1 MSKELVYIKDNIEN
15 THYIY
20 TNELDVDYSFIKC
33 YEWLCNHHKT
43 KYPET
48 VIDLRYTVTDDKC
61 EIFCEEEFIDKGWV
75 WNSKDYKKRILY
87 ELTKIPVFVTVEKV
101 TVAIQTTEPIKF
113 FQETQT
119 ETIIS
124 TRPQQ
129 TSTFVQT
136 NPITIPKI
144 ENVENQQRTFLNK
157 AYNQDSNN
165 MDLFNYFDTGA
176 TEIITDFSKWYT
188 NELEP
193 VIANISKLNLGN
205 EGYAPNPFSPINP
218 KNPFLPYC
226 NNTST
231 DEILSD
237 TVTTGSAISD
247 TTTTTENDIIQCY
260 QELTNELKSRLTQP
274 NYGLRSKK
282 YD

>member
-33 YEWLCNHHKT
+33 YEWLCDHYKT
-43 KYPET
+43 KYTES
-48 VIDLRYTVTDDKC
+48 VIDLRYTITDEKC
-61 EIFCEEEFIDKGWV
+61 DIFCEEEFVEKGWV

-87 ELTKIPVFVTVEKV
+87 ELTRIPVCVTVEKTSV
-101 TVAIQTTEPIKF
+101 YVQTIEPTRC

-119 ETIIS
+119 DVIS
-124 TRPQQ
+124 TKPQQ
-129 TSTFVQT
+129 LSTYVQT
-136 NPITIPKI
+136 PISILPKT
-144 ENVENQQRTFLNK
+144 EYVERVESSQRAFLNNV
-157 AYNQDSNN
+157 YNQETNVG
-165 MDLFNYFDTGA
+165 LFDYFDTGA
-176 TEIITDFSKWYT
+176 NEIITDLSKWYT

-193 VIANISKLNLGN
+193 VITNISKLNLGN
-205 EGYAPNPFSPINP
+205 EGYAPNPFAPINP

-226 NNTST
+226 N
-231 DEILSD
+231 
-237 TVTTGSAISD
+237 TVTSENETTVD
-247 TTTTTENDIIQCY
+247 TDNIQ
-260 QELTNELKSRLTQP
+260 QALTIELKSRLCEP